1 MTTPFQIIYTKPYIK
16 HAKRF
21 IKRHPHMLS
30 QYEKTLKLLELNP
43 FHPALRLHALKGH
56 LTGLHSISINLQ
68 YRISIDLMIDGNKIM
83 LIKIGD
89 HNFVYQ

>member
-1 MTTPFQIIYTKPYIK
+1 
-16 HAKRF
+16 
-21 IKRHPHMLS
+21 MLS

-89 HNFVYQ
+89 HNFVYQWTRGRLKSLTSK